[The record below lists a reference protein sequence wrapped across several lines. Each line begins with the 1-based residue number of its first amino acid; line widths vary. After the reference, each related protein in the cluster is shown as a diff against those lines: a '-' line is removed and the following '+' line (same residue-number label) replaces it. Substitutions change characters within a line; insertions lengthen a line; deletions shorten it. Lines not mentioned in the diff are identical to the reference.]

1 MGTRRWH
8 EIKKL
13 SFFWIRHVSVKLFP
27 FLRAK
32 SNFCVKNYAISK
44 KNLSQSDQRFKS
56 NARLSKSCPIG
67 DRVLVREG
75 GVRLGSNYLFLA
87 FLICT
92 DSHSKKMHWKNFR
105 PNFPFMMVWLS
116 RRIYFWEF
124 FATDIPS
131 FRLLVTFGDWFFYK
145 KDK

>member
-67 DRVLVREG
+67 VRVLVREG
-75 GVRLGSNYLFLA
+75 GVRLGSNYLFFGIFNMYWLS
-87 FLICT
+87 FQ
-92 DSHSKKMHWKNFR
+92 KMHWKNFR
-105 PNFPFMMVWLS
+105 PNFPFMIIWLS

-124 FATDIPS
+124 FPLPI
-131 FRLLVTFGDWFFYK
+131 FRHSVFW
-145 KDK
+145 